1 MVIKNGRNGQFL
13 ACSDYP
19 DCKNTKSI
27 NVEEKQSETPCP
39 DCGGKISL
47 KNSRRG
53 PFWGCEGYP
62 ECKFISKFEPTTIKC
77 EEKGC
82 DNGLLAERTYRN
94 KDVYECVKCKA
105 RTPRE
110 VTEEK

>member
-1 MVIKNGRNGQFL
+1 MIVKNGRNGQFL

-27 NVEEKQSETPCP
+27 NVEEKTSDTPCP

-53 PFWGCEGYP
+53 PFWG
-62 ECKFISKFEPTTIKC
+62 
-77 EEKGC
+77 
-82 DNGLLAERTYRN
+82 
-94 KDVYECVKCKA
+94 
-105 RTPRE
+105 
-110 VTEEK
+110 